1 MKKKNIGKII
11 EIILLVAGILL
22 TVAIVIAIP
31 LKSYYDYEDYL
42 AKLLEASKPEP
53 KSVLESISVELK
65 EGVKYFKNDLA
76 DPKPTDFIVTAHYK
90 LDGEAYTE
98 VVEDGKFS
106 VSVPNDFYSV
116 GGEISITYKKMT
128 VTFRVELIPV
138 TLESLTVVKN
148 PYKVRYQTG
157 TSFDAEGMVL
167 CAVYNDGSTKTI
179 PAEKY
184 VIDTKEL
191 TPADESVTV
200 SYTEG
205 ETTKTVAVPITVS
218 DVLHDGAVV
227 AMLLGGDAIVQSG
240 NKLSDT
246 DMEISVIYESG
257 NRRRLT
263 QEEYTVSGGNTVA
276 QLGRAY
282 NITVTYNEDSAIS
295 LATGVIVRTIVQGE
309 DGVIVGGKRNQE
321 AEYAVVDGTI
331 VSQGKNTGF
340 AGDFAKAVF
349 NGNEGSVTF
358 QLTSES
364 ETVGNFTMRCANS
377 YCCYANGVDAA
388 AGYVMKPLQIN
399 TILDLIVNGQEVAIP
414 DSLVLKGSGPHGS
427 FAPLYN
433 IYYDVVFENIALE
446 PGENTIKVKFKYST
460 NGAANVWGQSPSTL
474 NIDCVSFDAVGN
486 EIPDDFV
493 IERIEISSNYQV
505 KVNQRFDLIKPS
517 VYALLEDGTRIRV
530 DQSLFDFEIAGGE
543 EGAIRVTYG
552 KYTITA
558 ILKSNPSVRASR
570 EIESIGVKIFNVSLE
585 QVDDKVYYVFRGTQY
600 GCTAEDL
607 QFFDGTTV
615 YDLITEINGGEI
627 VFKIDVT
634 LLPAGVKIYPHL
646 KVRGVNYF
654 NGENENGD
662 IMGYELVFTNH
673 QQVTLNGQ
681 VYELVRDYSMPSL
694 KITAAN

>member
-31 LKSYYDYEDYL
+31 LKSYHDYEDYL

-90 LDGEAYTE
+90 IDGEAYSE

-116 GGEISITYKKMT
+116 GGEISVTYKKMT
-128 VTFRVELIPV
+128 VTFRVELVPV

-184 VIDTKEL
+184 VVDTKEL

-205 ETTKTVAVPITVS
+205 ETTKTVAVPISVS

-227 AMLLGGDAIVQSG
+227 AMLLGSDAIVQSG
-240 NKLSDT
+240 SKLSDT

-295 LATGVIVRTIVQGE
+295 LATGVIVRTTVQGE

-340 AGDFAKAVF
+340 AGDFSKSVF
-349 NGNEGSVTF
+349 NGSEGSVTF

-364 ETVGNFTMRCANS
+364 EVVGNFTMRCANS

-399 TILDLIVNGQEVAIP
+399 TIMDLIVNGQEVAIP

-474 NIDCVSFDAVGN
+474 NIDCISFDAVGN

-517 VYALLEDGTRIRV
+517 VYALLEDGTRIRA
-530 DQSLFDFEIAGGE
+530 DQSLFDFEVTGGE
-543 EGAIRVTYG
+543 EGAVRVTYG

-585 QVDDKVYYVFRGTQY
+585 QEDDKVYYVFRGTQY

>member
-42 AKLLEASKPEP
+42 AKMLEASKPEP

-191 TPADESVTV
+191 TLADESVTV

-295 LATGVIVRTIVQGE
+295 LATGVIVRTTAQGE

-364 ETVGNFTMRCANS
+364 ETVGNLTMRCANS

-474 NIDCVSFDAVGN
+474 NIDCVSFDAIGN

-517 VYALLEDGTRIRV
+517 VYALLEDGTRIRA
-530 DQSLFDFEIAGGE
+530 DQSLFDFEVAGGE

-646 KVRGVNYF
+646 KVRGVNYY